1 MGIQWFPPLIALLD
15 WPYLTVL
22 SFLPPLCLIC
32 VCLCAFCQS
41 SCKRRVPAAA
51 AQVPVRAQVEPRHRR
66 GRARKSGESE
76 GNFVRAAPSY
86 SASSQSTRSH
96 SNYLSSSHALFVC
109 CARVCVQ
116 EVDVGSELE
125 YHSTFICPV
134 TKEQCTRT
142 AAAQRGAPTIDLP
155 VQQQPSMHALIQH
168 LQQQAHAHAHAQS
181 AGASSPSSSAP
192 ASVPSYSNPP
202 VLLKCGHCISQ
213 HAVEKIVKNLRL
225 SR

>member
-1 MGIQWFPPLIALLD
+1 
-15 WPYLTVL
+15 
-22 SFLPPLCLIC
+22 
-32 VCLCAFCQS
+32 
-41 SCKRRVPAAA
+41 
-51 AQVPVRAQVEPRHRR
+51 
-66 GRARKSGESE
+66 
-76 GNFVRAAPSY
+76 
-86 SASSQSTRSH
+86 
-96 SNYLSSSHALFVC
+96 
-109 CARVCVQ
+109 VQ

-168 LQQQAHAHAHAQS
+168 LQQQAHAHAHAHAHAPSQS
-181 AGASSPSSSAP
+181 AGASSPSSSAS
-192 ASVPSYSNPP
+192 AVPSYSNPP